1 MVRGKYMLHNL
12 YTVRYNMH
20 INKYT
25 FTYIYLLIFHW
36 LVHDVLHSVVSP
48 ETTTSRS
55 KHMAWWKNSVNCV
68 LSLQH
73 GHFSYLLR
81 FQRN

>member
-48 ETTTSRS
+48 ETTT
-55 KHMAWWKNSVNCV
+55 V
-68 LSLQH
+68 LLGLSIWPGGKIQLTLQH